1 MVRKHDISIWVL
13 FLFSII
19 FIGCK
24 EKQRADISQTEVTK
38 SSIAYAQ
45 GFTIQKLKDYTV
57 LEVTQPWVGAN
68 THFRYALVPK
78 EKLAAMTFPK
88 EEFDAVVGTPVE
100 KIVVTSTT
108 HIAAIEALGELN
120 SLVGFPDTDYISSP
134 DARKLVDEG
143 QIKDLGMNE
152 TINTEMVLLL
162 NPDLIIGFSI
172 NEDNNSYDIIKRTG
186 MPIIYNGDWV
196 EQTPLGKAEWIKFFA
211 PFFQKEAE
219 ADSIFKKIE
228 TDYLEAKELAQ
239 KASQK
244 PTVITGGLYKDV
256 WYVAGGKSWMAQFLV
271 DANADYLWADT
282 PETGSIGLSLESVLE
297 KGQNADFWFNPSA
310 ETSYTDLENVNPHH
324 RQFVAF
330 TNKKIYSNA
339 MEKGAKGGL
348 IFYEQAP
355 QRPDIVLKD
364 FIAILHPELL
374 LDHEL
379 RFIKPLQ

>member
-1 MVRKHDISIWVL
+1 MVNKHHIAVL
-13 FLFSII
+13 MLTVTATI
-19 FIGCK
+19 FMGCRENK
-24 EKQRADISQTEVTK
+24 KSEETETEQSE
-38 SSIAYAQ
+38 SSVAYAH
-45 GFTIQKLKDYTV
+45 GFHIQKFDDYTV

-68 THFRYALVPK
+68 THYKYALVPK
-78 EKLAAMTFPK
+78 EKLAAMNFPK
-88 EEFDAVVGTPVE
+88 DEFDAVVGTPVE

-108 HIAAIEALGELN
+108 HIAAIEALEELKR
-120 SLVGFPDTDYISSP
+120 LVGFPDTDYISSP

-152 TINTEMVLLL
+152 VINTEMVLLL
-162 NPDLIIGFSI
+162 HPDLIIGFSI
-172 NEDNNSYDIIKRTG
+172 NEDNNSYDIIKRAG
-186 MPIIYNGDWV
+186 MPVIYNGDWV

-228 TDYLEAKELAQ
+228 TSYLEAKKLA
-239 KASQK
+239 KKSTQK
-244 PTVITGGLYKDV
+244 PTVLTGGLYKDV
-256 WYVAGGKSWMAQFLV
+256 WYVAGGESWMAQFIE
-271 DANADYLWADT
+271 DANSDYLWADT

-297 KGQNADFWFNPSA
+297 KAQNADFWFNPSA
-310 ETSYTDLENVNPHH
+310 ETSYTDLENANPHH
-324 RQFVAF
+324 RKFAAF

-374 LDHEL
+374 PDHEL
-379 RFIKPLQ
+379 RFIKPLE